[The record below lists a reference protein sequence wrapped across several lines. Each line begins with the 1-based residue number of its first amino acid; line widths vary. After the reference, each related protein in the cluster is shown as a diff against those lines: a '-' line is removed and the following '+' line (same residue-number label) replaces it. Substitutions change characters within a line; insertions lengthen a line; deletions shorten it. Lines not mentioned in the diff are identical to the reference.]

1 MHGHEEQ
8 GVNQER
14 QHLIMKDKII
24 GYTAYLLIIIG
35 ILSRTIAKL
44 MKLPDEPLMFYQ
56 SIVIYIGLL
65 ILYIS
70 RYSQKSP
77 TSRIVYNIVFAL
89 LALWL
94 TYDGYNLFILQQ

>member
-1 MHGHEEQ
+1 
-8 GVNQER
+8 
-14 QHLIMKDKII
+14 MKKKTI

-35 ILSRTIAKL
+35 ILGRTIAKL
-44 MKLPDEPLMFYQ
+44 LKLPDEPLLFYQ

-77 TSRIVYNIVFAL
+77 TSRIVYSIVFAL

-94 TYDGYNLFILQQ
+94 AYDGYRLFISQQ

>member
-1 MHGHEEQ
+1 
-8 GVNQER
+8 
-14 QHLIMKDKII
+14 MKTKII

-35 ILSRTIAKL
+35 ILGRTISKL
-44 MKLPDEPLMFYQ
+44 LKLPDEPLMFYQ

-77 TSRIVYNIVFAL
+77 TSRIVYNIAFAL

-94 TYDGYNLFILQQ
+94 AYDGYSLFISQQ

>member
-1 MHGHEEQ
+1 
-8 GVNQER
+8 
-14 QHLIMKDKII
+14 MKDKII

-77 TSRIVYNIVFAL
+77 TSRIVYSIVFAL

>member
-1 MHGHEEQ
+1 
-8 GVNQER
+8 
-14 QHLIMKDKII
+14 MKDKII

-89 LALWL
+89 LALWIA
-94 TYDGYNLFILQQ
+94 YNGYRLFIS